1 MSEQQNQDLGLVA
14 FEQGDY
20 ETAFKEWLT
29 LAEQDHPQA
38 CHNIAMLYE
47 SGYGVEENQELAK
60 TWCEKAAKLGLPTA
74 QHHYGYFLLEN
85 DAVAALDWWERAA
98 QAGLADAQYDLASQY
113 MIGEIIPQDNDTAAD
128 WYEEAAMQGHVGA
141 QFNLGVLYANAQ
153 QFANARY
160 WWEQAAQQQHEQA
173 QINLTRL
180 SEMGS

>member
-1 MSEQQNQDLGLVA
+1 MSEQDLGLIA

-20 ETAFKEWLT
+20 TTAYTEWLK
-29 LAEQDHPQA
+29 LAENDHPQA

-47 SGYGVEENQELAK
+47 SGYGVEQDSTLAQ
-60 TWCEKAAKLGLPTA
+60 TWCEKAAQLGLPTA

-85 DAVAALDWWERAA
+85 DPINALNWWEKAA

-113 MIGEIIPQDNDTAAD
+113 MLGELIPQDNDTAAD
-128 WYEEAAMQGHVGA
+128 WYEEAAMQGHTDA

-160 WWEQAAQQQHEQA
+160 WWEQAAMQQHEPS
-173 QINLTRL
+173 QINLNRL
-180 SEMGS
+180 KEMGL